1 MPGQKPRGSKSIIT
15 NSALIKNH
23 QNGLNNNNHVLDGLG
38 GLSLF
43 KDKKDKDISKAN
55 SQTSGDE
62 GNNLLGL
69 SNEQSVIGS
78 DNNTSKVEIQTP
90 NVKKRH
96 RRMKSSGAR
105 NEYDGNLT

>member
-1 MPGQKPRGSKSIIT
+1 M
-15 NSALIKNH
+15 IKNH
-23 QNGLNNNNHVLDGLG
+23 QNGLNNNNHVLEGLG

-43 KDKKDKDISKAN
+43 KDKKDKDINKAN

-62 GNNLLGL
+62 SNNLLG
-69 SNEQSVIGS
+69 SNEQGVNAN
-78 DNNTSKVEIQTP
+78 DNNTNKIEVQTP

-105 NEYDGNLT
+105 NEYDGTDFKFCFAIAK